1 MRRPTSASRGSRA
14 SCTARRGGCECFVL
28 ATAKIPERAIVDLVM
43 LPREEVV
50 KLLEEG
56 LPMIRG

>member
-1 MRRPTSASRGSRA
+1 MRRPNLRLPRVAGELYRSAAALRV
-14 SCTARRGGCECFVL
+14 FVL

>member
-1 MRRPTSASRGSRA
+1 V
-14 SCTARRGGCECFVL
+14 FVL
-28 ATAKIPERAIVDLVM
+28 TTAKIPERAIAELVM